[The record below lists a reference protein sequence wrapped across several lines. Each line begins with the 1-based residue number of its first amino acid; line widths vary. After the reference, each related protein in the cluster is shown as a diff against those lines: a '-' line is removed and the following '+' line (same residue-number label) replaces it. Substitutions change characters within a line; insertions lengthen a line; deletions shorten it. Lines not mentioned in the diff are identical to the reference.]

1 MTSVRVRLPPDAFA
15 LLCAVVLTVGIFF
28 LGLAL
33 HPGWPGADALSYQ
46 AAAERLNAGHQ
57 LYALSPGDRPL
68 PMNPPYWT
76 VPLLSPP
83 LIAVLWRPLALLPY
97 PAAIAI
103 WYVAMLLALTV
114 STAAIL
120 RAPRL
125 KGRRRY
131 LAAIVVA
138 LLSQA
143 LAVEALSAN
152 VDAVLV
158 AGAIVVWRAPRKWD
172 PLVGVIVAVMAGVK
186 LLPIAFGWW
195 LICQR
200 RWKAVAWLIG
210 GLAVLGVV
218 SLAGAGLQ
226 AHLTYLSIARQ
237 TTDGGATPESLST
250 VAQVLG
256 VPAAIAA
263 TAPVAF
269 FIACAGVMFA
279 LRDRPGVTY
288 AIAVLASV
296 FGSPVVNNENLVRL
310 LPILLPLG
318 DSKPTEKGIV

>member
-1 MTSVRVRLPPDAFA
+1 MTMRSPSPGPPTGRATFLRIGAVAVALGLLAA
-15 LLCAVVLTVGIFF
+15 LLWAYFARGFI
-28 LGLAL
+28 
-33 HPGWPGADALSYQ
+33 PGDALTY
-46 AAAERLNAGHQ
+46 
-57 LYALSPGDRPL
+57 
-68 PMNPPYWT
+68 
-76 VPLLSPP
+76 
-83 LIAVLWRPLALLPY
+83 
-97 PAAIAI
+97 
-103 WYVAMLLALTV
+103 
-114 STAAIL
+114 
-120 RAPRL
+120 
-125 KGRRRY
+125 
-131 LAAIVVA
+131 
-138 LLSQA
+138 
-143 LAVEALSAN
+143 
-152 VDAVLV
+152 
-158 AGAIVVWRAPRKWD
+158 
-172 PLVGVIVAVMAGVK
+172 
-186 LLPIAFGWW
+186 
-195 LICQR
+195 
-200 RWKAVAWLIG
+200 
-210 GLAVLGVV
+210 
-218 SLAGAGLQ
+218 LAGAGLQ